1 MMRLILFA
9 LFAVG
14 LIWGK
19 ATGNFIDHP
28 APDFELL
35 NQDGVPVR
43 LSDYRGQWVVV
54 YFYPKDDTPGCTKE
68 ACGFRNDF
76 NKFAEQ
82 DIIVLGISY
91 DSPHSH
97 KAFIKKYDLPFTLL
111 ADTAKSVAALYDSK
125 GIFFANRKTFL
136 IDPTGVIRYVY
147 EKVDVTTHAEA
158 ILQKIA
164 ELAAER

>member
-1 MMRLILFA
+1 MMRLILVL
-9 LFAVG
+9 LFAGG

-19 ATGNFIDHP
+19 ATGNLIDHP

-43 LSDYRGQWVVV
+43 LSDYQGQWVVV

-68 ACGFRNDF
+68 ACGFRDGY
-76 NKFAEQ
+76 NKFGQ
-82 DIIVLGISY
+82 KDIIVFGISY
-91 DSPHSH
+91 DSPQSH

-111 ADTAKSVAALYDSK
+111 ADTAKSVAELYDSK

-136 IDPTGVIRYVY
+136 IDPAGIIRFVY

-158 ILQKIA
+158 ILRKIE
-164 ELAAER
+164 ELAEVR

>member
-1 MMRLILFA
+1 MRLILVL
-9 LFAVG
+9 LFAGG

-19 ATGNFIDHP
+19 ATGNLIDHP

-43 LSDYRGQWVVV
+43 LSDYQGQWVVV

-68 ACGFRNDF
+68 ACGFRDGYKEF
-76 NKFAEQ
+76 GQK

-91 DSPHSH
+91 DSPQSH
-97 KAFIKKYDLPFTLL
+97 QAFIKKYDLPFTLL
-111 ADTAKSVAALYDSK
+111 ADTAKSVAELYDSK

-136 IDPTGVIRYVY
+136 IDPAGVIRSIY

-158 ILQKIA
+158 ILQKIE
-164 ELAAER
+164 ELAEVR

>member
-1 MMRLILFA
+1 MMRLILVL
-9 LFAVG
+9 LFAGG

-19 ATGNFIDHP
+19 ASGNLIDRP
-28 APDFELL
+28 APDFKLP

-43 LSDYRGQWVVV
+43 LSDYQGQWVVV

-68 ACGFRNDF
+68 ACSFRNDY

-91 DSPHSH
+91 DSPQSH
-97 KAFIKKYDLPFTLL
+97 QVFIKKYNLPFTLL

-125 GIFFANRKTFL
+125 GLFFANRKTFL
-136 IDPTGVIRYVY
+136 IDPAGIIRFVY

-158 ILQKIA
+158 ILRKIEKLA
-164 ELAAER
+164 EVR